1 MSEGTAL
8 SARAEQILHSI
19 VRAYIETG
27 EPVASHDVSRMRRHQ
42 LSPASIRNVMAELS
56 EFGLL
61 SQPHTSA
68 GRVPTSRAYSVYV
81 QSLAQ
86 RRPAMAEVGRIRDE
100 LSQSRTF
107 EERVERTSHMLEG
120 MTNGV
125 GIAAAIPTS
134 SQILDQVELLLLGD
148 RRVLMIVVT
157 RDHMVRDQVI
167 LTDDPIPQEEL
178 TSIRNYLN
186 LHFTGWKLADIHAEL
201 TRRFEQATAD
211 YHSLLSR
218 LIQLYEKG
226 MLDAAVQPE
235 LHMEGTANLVSFD
248 FRITRDRLREMFR
261 ALEERK
267 RILQLLDRFL
277 EPPSGEVV
285 FQIGLADGDPNL
297 EPLSLVGI
305 SLRMPGGLTG
315 KFAVLGPVRMDYDR
329 ALSAVRHVGQAFLS
343 LPS

>member
-1 MSEGTAL
+1 MSDGPAL
-8 SARAEQILHSI
+8 SPRAEQILHSV

-27 EPVASHDVSRMRRHQ
+27 EPVASQDVSRMRRHQ

-56 EFGLL
+56 ELGLL

-68 GRVPTSRAYSVYV
+68 GRVPTSRAYSLYV

-86 RRPAMAEVGRIRDE
+86 KRPAMAEVGRIREE
-100 LSQSRTF
+100 LSQSRTV

-120 MTNGV
+120 MTNGL
-125 GIAAAIPTS
+125 GIAAAIPSS
-134 SQILDQVELLLLGD
+134 SQVFDQVELLLLGG

-157 RDHMVRDQVI
+157 RDRAVRDQIV
-167 LTDDPIPQEEL
+167 LTDDEITQEEL

-186 LHFTGWKLADIHAEL
+186 LHFGGWKLSDIREEL
-201 TRRFEQATAD
+201 HRRFEQATAD
-211 YHSLLSR
+211 YHSLLRR

-226 MLDAAVQPE
+226 LAAAVQAE

-248 FRITRDRLREMFR
+248 FQITRDRLREMFR

-267 RILQLLDRFL
+267 RVLDLLDRFL

-297 EPLSLVGI
+297 EPLSLVGV

-315 KFAVLGPVRMDYDR
+315 KFAVIGPVRMDYDR

>member
-1 MSEGTAL
+1 MSDGPAL
-8 SARAEQILHSI
+8 STRAEQILHSV

-27 EPVASHDVSRMRRHQ
+27 EPVASQDLSRMRRHA
-42 LSPASIRNVMAELS
+42 LSPASIRNVMAELKDQ
-56 EFGLL
+56 GYL

-68 GRVPTSRAYSVYV
+68 GRVPTSRAYSLYV
-81 QSLAQ
+81 QSLMAQ
-86 RRPAMAEVGRIRDE
+86 KRPGAEVRRIREE
-100 LSQSRTF
+100 LSQTRTV

-134 SQILDQVELLLLGD
+134 SQVLDQVELLWLGE

-157 RDHMVRDQVI
+157 RDRMVRDQM
-167 LTDDPIPQEEL
+167 LTTRDAMTQEEL
-178 TSIRNYLN
+178 ISIRNYLN
-186 LHFTGWKLADIHAEL
+186 AHFSGWKLSDIQAEL
-201 TRRFEQATAD
+201 KRRTELESAE
-211 YHSLLSR
+211 YGSLLR
-218 LIQLYEKG
+218 KLLHLYESG
-226 MLDAAVQPE
+226 MLANAVQPE
-235 LHMEGTANLVSFD
+235 MHMEGTANLVSFD
-248 FRITRDRLREMFR
+248 FQLTRERLREMFR

-267 RILQLLDRFL
+267 RVLQLLDLFL

-297 EPLSLVGI
+297 EQLSLVGI

-315 KFAVLGPVRMDYDR
+315 KFAVIGPMRMDYGR
-329 ALSAVRHVGQAFLS
+329 ALDAVRQVGQAILS

>member
-1 MSEGTAL
+1 MSDAPAL
-8 SARAEQILHSI
+8 STRAEQILRSV

-27 EPVASHDVSRMRRHQ
+27 EPVASQDLSRMRRHA
-42 LSPASIRNVMAELS
+42 LSPASIRNVMAELKDH
-56 EFGLL
+56 GYL

-68 GRVPTSRAYSVYV
+68 GRVPTSRAYAMYV
-81 QSLAQ
+81 QSLVQKRAA
-86 RRPAMAEVGRIRDE
+86 PAEVGRIRDE
-100 LSQSRTF
+100 LSQSRTV

-134 SQILDQVELLLLGD
+134 SQVLDQVELLWLGE

-157 RDHMVRDQVI
+157 RDRMVRDQM
-167 LTDDPIPQEEL
+167 LTTDDAMTQEEL
-178 TSIRNYLN
+178 ISIRNYLN
-186 LHFTGWKLADIHAEL
+186 AHFSGWKLSDIQGEL
-201 TRRFEQATAD
+201 KRRTAQANVEYNA
-211 YHSLLSR
+211 LLR
-218 LIQLYEKG
+218 KLIHLYEKG
-226 MLDAAVQPE
+226 MLADAVQPE
-235 LHMEGTANLVSFD
+235 MHMEGTANLVSFD
-248 FRITRDRLREMFR
+248 FQLTRERLREMFR

-267 RILQLLDRFL
+267 RVLQLLDLFL

-285 FQIGLADGDPNL
+285 YKIGLADGDPDM

-315 KFAVLGPVRMDYDR
+315 KFAVIGPMRMDYER
-329 ALSAVRHVGQAFLS
+329 ALSAVRHVGQAFFS